1 MQNRI
6 YVKYMHNRIYVKQR
20 GKGRSLAEFLPR
32 APRPKGFTHVPYSG
46 HRIAS
51 NEESCLEAGAGTAHL
66 PDEELL
72 TDTSC
77 EH

>member
-32 APRPKGFTHVPYSG
+32 APAQRDLPTFLT
-46 HRIAS
+46 
-51 NEESCLEAGAGTAHL
+51 AGT
-66 PDEELL
+66 E
-72 TDTSC
+72 
-77 EH
+77 